1 MPDPADRTLTKET
14 LVRVA
19 REQSGLDIK
28 ENEAEDLAKL
38 VNALQA
44 EARVA
49 YTLARDGDVPAAT
62 FALEEWTND

>member
-1 MPDPADRTLTKET
+1 MPDPVEGTLTKET

-28 ENEAEDLAKL
+28 ESEAEELTKL
-38 VNALQA
+38 VNTLQA

-49 YTLARDGDVPAAT
+49 YTMARDGDVPTVT